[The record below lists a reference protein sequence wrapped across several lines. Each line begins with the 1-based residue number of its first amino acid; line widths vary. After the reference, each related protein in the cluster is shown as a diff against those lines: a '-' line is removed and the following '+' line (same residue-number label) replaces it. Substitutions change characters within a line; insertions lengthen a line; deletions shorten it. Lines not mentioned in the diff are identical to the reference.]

1 LLLDFG
7 NVEFVLRG
15 VARGRPKETG
25 VQVMF
30 DLKRLSSEAID
41 RSLAKAEHYRLL
53 NEPEEAESICLDVL
67 AISSNNQRAI
77 IVLLLALT
85 DQFPHGHSNCIS
97 RAQEVLTGLEGEYER
112 TYYAGIINERQANAR
127 LLGGTAGAAAFAYGL
142 YRKAM
147 TFYERAEELSP
158 FGNEDA
164 LLRWN
169 TCARQIMRHHLA
181 PAIDDVREPLMLE

>member
-1 LLLDFG
+1 
-7 NVEFVLRG
+7 
-15 VARGRPKETG
+15 
-25 VQVMF
+25 MF

-67 AISSNNQRAI
+67 AISANNQRALVI
-77 IVLLLALT
+77 LLLSLT
-85 DQFPHGHSNCIS
+85 DQFPHGQADTIS
-97 RAQEVLTGLEGEYER
+97 RASEILPRLDGEYER
-112 TYYAGIINERQANAR
+112 AYYAGIISERQANAR
-127 LLGGTAGAAAFAYGL
+127 LLVGTGSAAAFAYSL

-158 FGNEDA
+158 SGNEDA

-169 TCARQIMRHHLA
+169 TCARQIMRHHLG
-181 PAIDDVREPLMLE
+181 PAVDDFHEPLMLE